1 MQVIG
6 LRKMI
11 VNMWCVVG
19 VCAIFLLDRLYPNE
33 MEIPVSILG
42 GSFGFNTLC
51 VIIIAGLGGFHVL
64 GQSFVDGRK
73 NETQKL

>member
-19 VCAIFLLDRLYPNE
+19 VCIVFLLDRWYPNE
-33 MEIPVSILG
+33 LEIPVEILG
-42 GSFGFNTLC
+42 WKFGFNTLC

-64 GQSFVDGRK
+64 GQAFVDSKK
-73 NETQKL
+73 NGK